1 MISRIIALVLLVIL
15 SPLFITI
22 SLLIFIFDG
31 FPIIYIQKNYG
42 LNNKIFNLYKFRT
55 MKHNTPELPTEE
67 LSNASSYISKLGK
80 ILRKFSFD
88 ELPQFFNILKGDMHF
103 IGPRPC
109 MVKNEEIVKEMRE
122 LKGVHKIKPGI
133 TGLAQVNG
141 RDSNSY
147 ERKVELDYEYMKNA
161 NFIMDMKIVLKTFVV
176 ILFPKILNTDNES
189 NSFKTRTKYM
199 ES

>member
-1 MISRIIALVLLVIL
+1 MISKLIALILIVLLL
-15 SPLFITI
+15 PLFIAI

-42 LNNKIFNLYKFRT
+42 LDNKIFNLYKFRT
-55 MKHNTPELPTEE
+55 MKKNTPELPTEE
-67 LSNASSYISKLGK
+67 FTNARRYISKLGK

-88 ELPQFFNILKGDMHF
+88 ELPQFFNILKGDMYF

-122 LKGVHKIKPGI
+122 LKGIHKIKPGI

-141 RDSNSY
+141 RDNNSY
-147 ERKVELDYEYMKNA
+147 DRKVELDYEYMKNA
-161 NFIMDMKIVLKTFVV
+161 NFIMDTKIVFKTFVI
-176 ILFPKILNTDNES
+176 ILFPRNIKH
-189 NSFKTRTKYM
+189 
-199 ES
+199 

>member
-1 MISRIIALVLLVIL
+1 MISRIIALVLIVLL

-22 SLLIFIFDG
+22 SLLILIFDG

-42 LNNKIFNLYKFRT
+42 LNNKIFDLYKFRT
-55 MKHNTPELPTEE
+55 MQQNTPELPTEE
-67 LSNASSYISKLGK
+67 FSNASSYISKLGK

-88 ELPQFFNILKGDMHF
+88 ELPQFFNILKGDIHF

-109 MVKNEEIVKEMRE
+109 MVKNEEIVKEMRQ

-161 NFIMDMKIVLKTFVV
+161 NFIMDIKIVLKTFVA
-176 ILFPKILNTDNES
+176 ILFPKNI
-189 NSFKTRTKYM
+189 KH
-199 ES
+199 

>member
-1 MISRIIALVLLVIL
+1 MISRIIALVLIILL

-22 SLLIFIFDG
+22 SLLIIIFDG
-31 FPIIYIQKNYG
+31 SPIIYVQKNYG

-67 LSNASSYISKLGK
+67 FSNASSYISKLGK

-109 MVKNEEIVKEMRE
+109 MVKNEEVVKEMRE
-122 LKGVHKIKPGI
+122 IKGIHLIKPGI

-147 ERKVELDYEYMKNA
+147 DKKVELDYEYMKNA
-161 NFIMDMKIVLKTFVV
+161 NFIMDIKIVLKTFFV
-176 ILFPKILNTDNES
+176 ILFPKNI
-189 NSFKTRTKYM
+189 KH
-199 ES
+199 

>member
-1 MISRIIALVLLVIL
+1 MISKIIALVLIILL
-15 SPLFITI
+15 SPLFVTI

-31 FPIIYIQKNYG
+31 SPIIYIQKNYG

-55 MKHNTPELPTEE
+55 MKQNAPELPTEE
-67 LSNASSYISKLGK
+67 FSDASIYISKLGM

-88 ELPQFFNILKGDMHF
+88 ELPQFFNVLKGDMHF

-109 MVKNEEIVKEMRE
+109 MVKHEEIIREMRDK
-122 LKGVHKIKPGI
+122 KGINAIKPGI

-147 ERKVELDYEYMKNA
+147 DRKVQLDYEYMKNS
-161 NFIMDMKIVLKTFVV
+161 NFIMDMKIVFKTFVV
-176 ILFPKILNTDNES
+176 ILFPKNI
-189 NSFKTRTKYM
+189 KH
-199 ES
+199 